1 MLSHVKKLIKGCFLP
16 TKKANHPLQY
26 LTTHLP
32 CFSFCL
38 LAMTF
43 GWVLFGLGALLA
55 NFPPIDSGTAGRAN
69 ICVSIFFLSVTGPHP
84 PQNYNV
90 DSSGGDPRTPALA
103 IVFAQLCV
111 WGKGGRT
118 PSGSLSIAEGCSLT
132 KQDSEEC

>member
-1 MLSHVKKLIKGCFLP
+1 
-16 TKKANHPLQY
+16 
-26 LTTHLP
+26 
-32 CFSFCL
+32 
-38 LAMTF
+38 MTF

-69 ICVSIFFLSVTGPHP
+69 ICVSIFFLFGDRP
-84 PQNYNV
+84 PPPTKKKYNV

-132 KQDSEEC
+132 KQHSEEC